1 MGIITSG
8 NIIQG
13 NAIPG
18 SKARITYTDV
28 LPTDAVVGGSSG
40 VGGAARTPANGEL
53 AMNVTN
59 GNTYER
65 QAGAWVR
72 VDTL

>member
-40 VGGAARTPANGEL
+40 AAGAARTPANGEL

-59 GNTYER
+59 GNVYER
-65 QAGAWVR
+65 IATVWTR
-72 VDTL
+72 IDTL

>member
-1 MGIITSG
+1 MGIITGG
-8 NIIQG
+8 NVIQG

-18 SKARITYTDV
+18 SYARVTYV
-28 LPTDAVVGGSSG
+28 EAIPTDALVGGSSG

-53 AMNVTN
+53 AENVLT
-59 GNTYER
+59 GNVYER